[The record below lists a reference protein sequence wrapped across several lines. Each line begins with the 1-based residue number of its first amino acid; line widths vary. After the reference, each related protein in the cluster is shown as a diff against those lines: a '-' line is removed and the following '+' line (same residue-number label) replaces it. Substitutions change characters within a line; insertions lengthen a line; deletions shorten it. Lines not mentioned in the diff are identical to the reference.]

1 VGGRQLEGR
10 ILEAERPRD
19 DARKKLALARVQSTH
34 HRLHEQRITEI
45 GIERLLPGRAQKLI
59 AADEAPQLI
68 GRRRRGR
75 VRHPARQSRGVL
87 GEIGEQ
93 YRLAVEIRHV
103 EARQRI
109 ARERIADVH
118 RALLV
123 GEHQHRRGERLCDR
137 SDLEQSVGLGR
148 AVVFG
153 VTVEALRA
161 RLAFAWRR
169 SQGRRMAATLARPPD
184 R

>member
-1 VGGRQLEGR
+1 MKRHSSSGGVGEGGF
-10 ILEAERPRD
+10 
-19 DARKKLALARVQSTH
+19 
-34 HRLHEQRITEI
+34 
-45 GIERLLPGRAQKLI
+45 GI
-59 AADEAPQLI
+59 
-68 GRRRRGR
+68 RRGSPE
-75 VRHPARQSRGVL
+75 VCSARS
-87 GEIGEQ
+87 GEQ
-93 YRLAVEIRHV
+93 FRLAVEIRHV

-118 RALLV
+118 RAVLV
-123 GEHQHRRGERLCDR
+123 GEHQHRRGERLSDR